1 MGRREHDGD
10 RGVRMLQHIVAGRL
24 DRIVAVLD
32 ALAVALVGERPV
44 RPAFVREHAR
54 LEACDIAGENA
65 AVGIGDEIEVG
76 AGLARPLLDHPHQQR
91 QAAALIGTRQVL
103 HLLVDRVLG
112 LRGEHAHRQR
122 RHVATRMTAQ
132 TAKSRR

>member
-1 MGRREHDGD
+1 M
-10 RGVRMLQHIVAGRL
+10 ASGRL

-44 RPAFVREHAR
+44 GPAFVGKDAG
-54 LEACDIAGENA
+54 LEAFDIAGKDA

-91 QAAALIGTRQVL
+91 QAAALIGAGEIL
-103 HLLVDRVLG
+103 HLLVDG
-112 LRGEHAHRQR
+112 I
-122 RHVATRMTAQ
+122 
-132 TAKSRR
+132 